1 MESDSD
7 ENDASAESEIN
18 QRGQKCPVPLKVAM
32 KFPPRRSERRKGG
45 MEPVPETPMPTLDS
59 DSDTEENGAVFLERR
74 ALNIKE
80 NKAMASTLC
89 LPVDWLFFPPS
100 LSTPGGPLFKFTVM
114 GIM

>member
-7 ENDASAESEIN
+7 ENDASGESEVD
-18 QRGQKCPVPLKVAM
+18 QRRQKCPVPLKVAM

-45 MEPVPETPMPTLDS
+45 MEPVPETPMPALDS
-59 DSDTEENGAVFLERR
+59 DSDTEENGAMFLERR

-80 NKAMASTLC
+80 NKAMASTLWTG
-89 LPVDWLFFPPS
+89 PFPHAS
-100 LSTPGGPLFKFTVM
+100 LLTLGGPLFKFTVM